1 MRLLKIAAITLLC
14 VLAETAFAQ
23 TATGINYTNT
33 TPAAPTGTINV
44 NWQHDSSY
52 PNVNA
57 SAYVKYST
65 VQVACPT
72 SGDLSVPVSTAMAV
86 LPTGQGGIIDAR
98 GCQAATTWTNAI
110 SFTNPGTTLLLP
122 CATITASQTLT
133 VPAGIR
139 NITIHGCAY
148 QGGST
153 ASGTAGGTV
162 WVYTGSGNAFTIGDS
177 TYAADTKGFSMDNM
191 NINTA
196 SATGSAYVFNFYRTQ
211 QIRLADLYLI
221 GNQSTTQRAIVL
233 NGTGN
238 YSGGTFT
245 NVTINGFVLGV
256 GMTGHSSGSA
266 VDDYANASTFVN
278 LHIDCP
284 TSSNLPI
291 SSTRGIA
298 IIGGDGNT
306 FTGGDIEGCATM
318 VELGAN
324 ATANTFIGLRSE
336 NSTMQY
342 VADSGSSFN
351 SVTMGGTLF
360 TGQISDAGSR
370 NSFNDA
376 FHRTANGVNGDWYA
390 SQVDATVTDHQR
402 LGTGNGNER
411 GRETEIQTDW
421 GYRWIYGFTDATA
434 GEQWYGIQDIP
445 NNVWRLNIGQGNPG
459 GSTFNQQTQLNSAG
473 TGAVLLNSGANA
485 GTGGVVIGSG
495 GASPSTVAS
504 YDSSGNHTINGY
516 QRFWA
521 SGAEAWRL
529 NCASTSACN
538 IDSWTTGSPIHHLR
552 MYNGS
557 GTEIDSEGTAAVTIN
572 NTSTA
577 GTGGLIVYGGGATYY
592 NTSMFKVTP
601 NGSGGAV
608 YQFPT
613 LAAASGHYCAQLDNS
628 GYLSNT
634 GAPCTGAP
642 GNQTAATFYAG
653 PVTGSAAAPTFR
665 TIAATDV
672 PTLNQNTTGNAN
684 TATLAATVTPTL
696 TMNLIPDSNFQF
708 GQTYWSLSSGM
719 SIVNGGGID
728 STNAITSDSTN
739 SGSYGSSWSTP
750 TWLVCGHT
758 YYFSAFFDSSQS
770 TGGNIAATIFSAD
783 RSTYITGTFVPP
795 GTHGVV
801 GTALTYAPTGC
812 TTGTLSAV
820 VFNLISALAIIPTGK
835 TVSWS
840 TPMIT
845 EGTTQVS
852 YVPSVGDSTTGYLL
866 RGVLDPVAQATL
878 PTTTLSGTNKPVC
891 VTGGRIY
898 AGTNTGGVLT
908 CP

>member
-1 MRLLKIAAITLLC
+1 MRLLRIAAITLLC

-23 TATGINYTNT
+23 TATGINYTST

-44 NWQHDSSY
+44 KWQHDSSY

-57 SAYVKYST
+57 SAYVTYPT

-86 LPTGQGGIIDAR
+86 LPTGKGGIIDAR

-122 CATITASQTLT
+122 CATLTASQTLT

-139 NITIHGCAY
+139 NTAIHGCAY

-153 ASGTAGGTV
+153 ASGTTGATV
-162 WVYTGSGNAFTIGDS
+162 WVYTGSGNAFTIGDP
-177 TYAADTKGFSMDNM
+177 TYAADTPGFLIDNL

-196 SATGSAYVFNFYRTQ
+196 SAGSAAQAFHFYRAQ
-211 QIRLADLYLI
+211 ELRLDNLYLN
-221 GNQSTTQRAIVL
+221 GNGSTGQTGVTL
-233 NGTGN
+233 DGTGN
-238 YSGGTFT
+238 YSGGVFT
-245 NVTINGFVLGV
+245 NIHMAQFNTGVLL
-256 GMTGHSSGSA
+256 TGHLSGSG
-266 VDDYANASTFVN
+266 VDDYANASTFVKI
-278 LHIDCP
+278 HIDCP
-284 TSSNLPI
+284 TSGGLPI
-291 SSTRGIA
+291 AGSYGFNIQ
-298 IIGGDGNT
+298 GGDGNT
-306 FTGGDIEGCATM
+306 VTGGDVEGCANMTH
-318 VELGAN
+318 LGAN
-324 ATANTFIGLRSE
+324 ATGNTFTGLRSE

-342 VADSGSSFN
+342 VADAGSSYN

-376 FHRTANGVNGDWYA
+376 FHRTANGLNGDWYA

-402 LGTGNGNER
+402 LGIGNGNER

-421 GYRWIYGFTDATA
+421 GYRWMYGFTDATA

-495 GASPSTVAS
+495 GSTPTTVAS

-538 IDSWTTGSPIHHLR
+538 IDSWATGSPIHHLR

-577 GTGGLIVYGGGATYY
+577 GTGGLIVYGGGASYY

-613 LAAASGHYCAQLDNS
+613 LAATSGHYCAQLDNS

-653 PVTGSAAAPTFR
+653 PATGSAAAPTFR
-665 TIAATDV
+665 AIAATDV
-672 PTLNQNTTGNAN
+672 PTLNQNTTGNAT
-684 TATLAATVTPTL
+684 TASASNHSPTQCPAGQYSTGDTTAWAANCAQISYNQISGTPPFPIFTGFASTTNGTPALGNFFVPLGKYNYGGPVTITIRDYGCALGMSSTFYIPFAYDAGYPLSIQQIYNFGSAATSYTNPSPHYSFLYEGAGSAMGDNYNFYLAVIDTAAGCDGQAKSL
-696 TMNLIPDSNFQF
+696 TFYVSGPGLTSISTTDTTQANYNTNFQ
-708 GQTYWSLSSGM
+708 M
-719 SIVNGGGID
+719 
-728 STNAITSDSTN
+728 
-739 SGSYGSSWSTP
+739 
-750 TWLVCGHT
+750 
-758 YYFSAFFDSSQS
+758 
-770 TGGNIAATIFSAD
+770 
-783 RSTYITGTFVPP
+783 STYLNNAGLTGSK
-795 GTHGVV
+795 
-801 GTALTYAPTGC
+801 L
-812 TTGTLSAV
+812 
-820 VFNLISALAIIPTGK
+820 
-835 TVSWS
+835 
-840 TPMIT
+840 
-845 EGTTQVS
+845 
-852 YVPSVGDSTTGYLL
+852 
-866 RGVLDPVAQATL
+866 
-878 PTTTLSGTNKPVC
+878 PVC
-891 VTGGRIY
+891 VTNGIITT
-898 AGTNTGGVLT
+898 GTNTAGVLA